1 MTIVTETML
10 FIEVD
15 TGKYPVYLS
24 TIRAQFQ
31 QTISF
36 GGIVPIE
43 DVTGL
48 GFAPV
53 ADSVVPTG
61 DVVTEGAPVLVD
73 GGWQRTWI
81 VRAYTPAELSDTLA
95 FQQNELSAQIQ
106 VIREQD
112 FNQGVPFTF
121 NGEVMHVQVD
131 PGSRVNLLY
140 LNAAAQ
146 QRLAAGSTDTE
157 PFRSY
162 ENKSY
167 LLPPQ
172 ALLDMTNTALP
183 GYKLILSASWA
194 VKDAV
199 DAAVK
204 VEDLPTLPTSFLAT
218 VTPA

>member
-1 MTIVTETML
+1 
-10 FIEVD
+10 
-15 TGKYPVYLS
+15 
-24 TIRAQFQ
+24 
-31 QTISF
+31 
-36 GGIVPIE
+36 
-43 DVTGL
+43 
-48 GFAPV
+48 
-53 ADSVVPTG
+53 
-61 DVVTEGAPVLVD
+61 
-73 GGWQRTWI
+73 
-81 VRAYTPAELSDTLA
+81 
-95 FQQNELSAQIQ
+95 
-106 VIREQD
+106 
-112 FNQGVPFTF
+112 
-121 NGEVMHVQVD
+121 MHVQVD